1 MIILLDVD
9 YREETAKGHA
19 AGILCETPFD
29 SRADR
34 IITAVAEDV
43 GAYQPGQF
51 YRRELKC
58 IDEVLKKTDIGRIEI
73 IFIDGYADFGTDRL
87 PLGAYVYREYQIP
100 VIGIAKNPFR
110 GCVRDDTEVFR
121 GSSSKPVYVTC
132 QGMEIESARDIVRNM
147 AGAFRLPDLVKMADH
162 AARDWEI

>member
-34 IITAVAEDV
+34 GITAVVEDG

-58 IDEVLKKTDIGRIEI
+58 ID
-73 IFIDGYADFGTDRL
+73 
-87 PLGAYVYREYQIP
+87 
-100 VIGIAKNPFR
+100 
-110 GCVRDDTEVFR
+110 
-121 GSSSKPVYVTC
+121 
-132 QGMEIESARDIVRNM
+132 
-147 AGAFRLPDLVKMADH
+147 
-162 AARDWEI
+162 